1 MSVTSDLKSIIL
13 AIELAT
19 RQRDELVKAVGKA
32 ERNVRFAKD
41 QMAQLEGYVA
51 DTDNRWLGA
60 TSGARTSELVRHHYQ
75 FMDRLQ
81 QAVGL
86 QSGVI
91 GNTLRQLES
100 ANKALLQAEFRLSGL
115 NTILKARQ
123 DVLLRAQRRREQ
135 REVDEFAAQK
145 YIRTHTSPITGE
157 QHGY

>member
-1 MSVTSDLKSIIL
+1 MSAMSDLKSITL
-13 AIELAT
+13 AVELAT
-19 RQRDELVKAVGKA
+19 RQRDELAKAVGKA

-41 QMAQLEGYVA
+41 QLTQLEGYVT

-60 TSGARTSELVRHHYQ
+60 ASSMRTSELVRHHYQ

-91 GNTLRQLES
+91 GNTERQLES
-100 ANKALLQAEFRLSGL
+100 AHKALLQAEFRLSGL
-115 NTILKARQ
+115 NTILKKRQ
-123 DVLLRAQRRREQ
+123 EALLQVQRRREQ
-135 REVDEFAAQK
+135 REIDEFAAQK
-145 YIRTHTSPITGE
+145 YIRTQTSPITGE